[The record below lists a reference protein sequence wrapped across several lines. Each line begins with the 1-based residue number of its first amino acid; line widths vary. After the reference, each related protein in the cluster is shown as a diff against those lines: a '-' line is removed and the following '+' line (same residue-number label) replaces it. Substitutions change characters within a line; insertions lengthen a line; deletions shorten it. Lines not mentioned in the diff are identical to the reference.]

1 MMGTYISQRET
12 NVHVGTNL
20 DLSHIRSDEEK
31 NEFKLKKLLKKTM

>member
-12 NVHVGTNL
+12 NVGTNL